1 MRTKFVETE
10 SRYQAKKACPWAS
23 RTAKVC
29 DGFMCFEF
37 ITDYE
42 IWRKQK

>member
-1 MRTKFVETE
+1 MKAKFIETE

-29 DGFMCFEF
+29 GGYFTEK
-37 ITDYE
+37 I
-42 IWRKQK
+42 KGALKS

>member
-1 MRTKFVETE
+1 MKTQSNKTK

-29 DGFMCFEF
+29 GGFMCFESV
-37 ITDYE
+37 TDYK
-42 IWRKQK
+42 IWKNQK